1 MIRCLIFANQGMF
14 GWFRRRAAKPGELC
28 MLEGERL
35 ELLWL
40 IGPSHNIQVARE
52 LGAGLV
58 VK

>member
-1 MIRCLIFANQGMF
+1 MVPPHG
-14 GWFRRRAAKPGELC
+14 GETGELC

-52 LGAGLV
+52 LGAV
-58 VK
+58 WS